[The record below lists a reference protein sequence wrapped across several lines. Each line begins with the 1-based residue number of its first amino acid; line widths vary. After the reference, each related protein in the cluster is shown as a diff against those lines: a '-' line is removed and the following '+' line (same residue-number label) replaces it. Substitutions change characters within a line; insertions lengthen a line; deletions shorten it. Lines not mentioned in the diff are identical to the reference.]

1 MCNNEINK
9 INSTVTTAGNSVQ
22 RSTAKMSN
30 GFNTAKLSV
39 SKLLSV
45 IGGLSVVQKIVEKYR
60 GKIKI
65 LNQEDLT
72 GFYLDL
78 PLKEAF
84 DFLKQ
89 QQYNT
94 IVIFLQLED

>member
-1 MCNNEINK
+1 M
-9 INSTVTTAGNSVQ
+9 TTKSVRDEMAGSG
-22 RSTAKMSN
+22 M
-30 GFNTAKLSV
+30 
-39 SKLLSV
+39 
-45 IGGLSVVQKIVEKYR
+45 GLSVVQKIVEKYR

-89 QQYNT
+89 Q
-94 IVIFLQLED
+94 